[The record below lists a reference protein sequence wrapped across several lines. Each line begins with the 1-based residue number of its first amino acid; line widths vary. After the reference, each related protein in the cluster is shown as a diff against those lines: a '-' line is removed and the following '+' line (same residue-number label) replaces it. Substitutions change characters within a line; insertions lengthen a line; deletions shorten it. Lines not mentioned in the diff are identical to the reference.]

1 MQDTQY
7 ARGIIIQMII
17 IINNMVSVYCHFC
30 ADSRSPTNFHFR
42 TAFFFETG
50 LIAIVCQ
57 MMVQTHSMACK
68 ENAILHCKCFL
79 TTTLRRKS
87 LTQHRL
93 NNIFRNRN
101 VVPFLM
107 VI

>member
-57 MMVQTHSMACK
+57 THSMTCK
-68 ENAILHCKCFL
+68 ENAIC
-79 TTTLRRKS
+79 
-87 LTQHRL
+87 
-93 NNIFRNRN
+93 IAN
-101 VVPFLM
+101 VF
-107 VI
+107 